1 MDFFLDKDQR
11 LQRALANN
19 NVVARSLD
27 ADSDMQL
34 SGASSLEVLFQAN
47 ADSSVLK
54 QMQAGQRSTITLSAP
69 KSKANDPRAANKRIT
84 ADSVRLAWR
93 STGRDLEKAEASGN
107 AELFIEPVVNSARA
121 ERKTLNAPR
130 FDCEFFDAGNLAREC
145 KATGGSKLRL
155 IRSNPHPSAA
165 RAYSRR
171 KT

>member
-84 ADSVRLAWR
+84 ATMCDSHGAAQAAISKRPKLPVTR
-93 STGRDLEKAEASGN
+93 SCLSNR
-107 AELFIEPVVNSARA
+107 
-121 ERKTLNAPR
+121 
-130 FDCEFFDAGNLAREC
+130 RE
-145 KATGGSKLRL
+145 
-155 IRSNPHPSAA
+155 
-165 RAYSRR
+165 
-171 KT
+171 

>member
-1 MDFFLDKDQR
+1 MDRATAEVSSVDMDFLDKDQR

-84 ADSVRLAWR
+84 ADSATRMAQHRPR
-93 STGRDLEKAEASGN
+93 SRKGRS
-107 AELFIEPVVNSARA
+107 FR
-121 ERKTLNAPR
+121 
-130 FDCEFFDAGNLAREC
+130 
-145 KATGGSKLRL
+145 
-155 IRSNPHPSAA
+155 
-165 RAYSRR
+165 
-171 KT
+171 

>member
-54 QMQAGQRSTITLSAP
+54 QMQAGQRSTITR
-69 KSKANDPRAANKRIT
+69 SKVESK
-84 ADSVRLAWR
+84 R
-93 STGRDLEKAEASGN
+93 STRRKQANHRGQCATRMAQHRPRSRKAEASGN

-145 KATGGSKLRL
+145 KATGGSKAT
-155 IRSNPHPSAA
+155 IDRSNPHPSAG